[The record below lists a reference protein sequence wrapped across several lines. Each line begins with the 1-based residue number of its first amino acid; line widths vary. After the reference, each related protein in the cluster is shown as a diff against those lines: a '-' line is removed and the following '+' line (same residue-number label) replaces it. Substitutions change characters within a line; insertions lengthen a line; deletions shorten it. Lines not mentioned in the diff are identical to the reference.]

1 MPEPTFLLRAWA
13 NDPLM
18 SLSLLPPKSL
28 LDQKKLELGTS
39 KSQPSLS
46 PRHSRAGESSQALQV
61 QLEDTN
67 KPIIPVPPLE
77 QELSD
82 SDLPTSVVEEIEV
95 SC

>member
-1 MPEPTFLLRAWA
+1 
-13 NDPLM
+13 M

-39 KSQPSLS
+39 ESHPSLS
-46 PRHSRAGESSQALQV
+46 PRHSGESSRALLV
-61 QLEDTN
+61 QLEDMN
-67 KPIIPVPPLE
+67 KPIIPVMPLE